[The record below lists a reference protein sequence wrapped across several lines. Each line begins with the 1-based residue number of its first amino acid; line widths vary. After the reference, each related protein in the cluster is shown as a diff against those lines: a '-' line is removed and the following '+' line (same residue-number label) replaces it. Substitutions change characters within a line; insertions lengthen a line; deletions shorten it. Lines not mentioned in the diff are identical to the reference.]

1 MQIKICKQK
10 KRKQVHQKEF
20 VVGTCCCK
28 KLLQVG
34 MCVIVGTCCCK
45 KLLQVGMCVIVGTL
59 LVGINVVIGAIVG
72 GCLLV

>member
-34 MCVIVGTCCCK
+34 MCVIVGT
-45 KLLQVGMCVIVGTL
+45 L